1 MKTYWIMKI
10 PSLILDMQMTDR
22 FIFENLKDEERL
34 FTNYVNKQIVDS
46 KRDINFWESQ
56 KNSEN
61 MVKYSQKELDYW
73 IFVRE
78 YKLYR
83 TEEIWLNDK

>member
-10 PSLILDMQMTDR
+10 PSLILGMQMNNR
-22 FIFENLKDEERL
+22 FIFENLKDKERL
-34 FTNYVNKQIVDS
+34 FTNYVNGQIVSS
-46 KRDINFWESQ
+46 KKDIDYWKSQ
-56 KNSEN
+56 KDEQ
-61 MVKYSQKELDYW
+61 MVKYIQKELDFW

-78 YKLYR
+78 HELYQ

>member
-61 MVKYSQKELDYW
+61 MVKYLQKELDFW

-78 YKLYR
+78 HKLYR